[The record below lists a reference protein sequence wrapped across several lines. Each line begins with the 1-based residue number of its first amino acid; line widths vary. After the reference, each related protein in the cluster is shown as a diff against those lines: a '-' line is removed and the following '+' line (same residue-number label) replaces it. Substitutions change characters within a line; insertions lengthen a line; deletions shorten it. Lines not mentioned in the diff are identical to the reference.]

1 VRPLLPAVLLIALNA
16 SAQYVPPVP
25 KTITGERALNRRGDI
40 PLPSSK
46 QQWIRAKSAHF
57 VTLSGASPRRTQQII
72 DQLETAAAALRQ
84 IDPIFAAEGEPI
96 RLILFA
102 RSRDA
107 APYFDLL
114 LGNRSAG
121 VFLVGPDG
129 SGTMLVDASRP
140 FADRTVLHELVHN
153 LLANSGTHLP
163 LWLEEGL
170 AEYYSTAVVSG
181 NAVHFGDPI
190 ADRLSTLHSRPL
202 IPVTDVFEMKAGSE
216 LSSSAFFYAEAWA
229 IVDWMMR
236 ADRSAFFA
244 FLHDVERGGPPADA
258 FRRHFQIDVAVM
270 QRSLEVPLHRPPAI
284 ASIRVPVAVQPE
296 VSAPQPL
303 TREDVILDL
312 AELLG
317 SFEATRQDAER
328 FLESVAQPN
337 ARAVAAL
344 ASFRARDKRY
354 DEAARLYE
362 QALKID
368 PNDPAIRLSFA
379 ESLLGNALGPFTG
392 TTDIEPS
399 DAPRFRRAR
408 QLAKEALTAGSDS
421 SRAHAVIG
429 TSYLVEQDVK
439 PGIEALQRAR
449 AESPTRYDVALNLYA
464 LLLRDGRRDEAEHLY
479 RDISA
484 QAKTP
489 QAIFAA
495 RTVVVREQLALANR
509 LLAQSRVEEA
519 IAVIEQLMAAT
530 PDPSAKADLARQLMH
545 LHEVSGA
552 NRQIN
557 AYNDAVR
564 AANAGETKKAIEI
577 LDRLLEGATDESVIH
592 DAQEFR
598 KVLEKRLA
606 GMRRSRGSL

>member
-1 VRPLLPAVLLIALNA
+1 MRKLLPAVLLFALSA

-25 KTITGERALNRRGDI
+25 KTITGERGLHRRGDI
-40 PLPSSK
+40 PLPSPK
-46 QQWIRAKSAHF
+46 QQWVRARSAHF
-57 VTLSGASPRRTQQII
+57 VTLSGASPRRTRQVI
-72 DQLETAAAALRQ
+72 DELETVSAALRQ
-84 IDPIFAAEGEPI
+84 IDPVFAAEGEPI

-129 SGTMLVDASRP
+129 GGTMLVDGSRP
-140 FADRTVLHELVHN
+140 FADRTVFHELVHN

-181 NAVHFGDPI
+181 GAVHFGDPI
-190 ADRLSTLHSRPL
+190 AERLRTLHSRPL
-202 IPVTDVFEMKAGSE
+202 MDVSDIFEMKAGSE
-216 LSSSAFFYAEAWA
+216 LSSSAIFYAEAWA

-236 ADRSAFFA
+236 AGRAAFFA
-244 FLHDVERGGPPADA
+244 FLHDVERGEPAADA
-258 FRRHFQIDVAVM
+258 FRKRFQIDVATM
-270 QRSLEVPLHRPPAI
+270 QRSLEGPLHHPPAI
-284 ASIRVPVAVQPE
+284 GSIRVSVAAQPGA
-296 VSAPQPL
+296 SAPQPL
-303 TREDVILDL
+303 AHQDVILEL
-312 AELLG
+312 AEFLG
-317 SFEATRQDAER
+317 SFEATRSDAER
-328 FLESVAQPN
+328 FLSNIAQPN
-337 ARAVAAL
+337 ARAIAAL
-344 ASFRARDKRY
+344 ASFRARDRRY
-354 DEAARLYE
+354 DEATKLYE
-362 QALKID
+362 QALQVDSKD
-368 PNDPAIRLSFA
+368 PGIRLSFA

-392 TTDIEPS
+392 TSDVEPS

-408 QLAKEALTAGSDS
+408 QLAAEALAAGGDS
-421 SRAHAVIG
+421 SRANAVIG
-429 TSYLVEQDVK
+429 TSYLVEQDVR

-449 AESPTRYDVALNLYA
+449 SERPARYDVALNLYA
-464 LLLRDGRRDEAEHLY
+464 LLLRNGERDEAERLY

-484 QAKTP
+484 RAKTP

-495 RTVVVREQLALANR
+495 RAVVVREQLALANG
-509 LLAQSRVEEA
+509 LLAQSRVDEA
-519 IAVIEQLMAAT
+519 IAVIQQLMAAT

-545 LHEVSGA
+545 LREVAEA

-577 LDRLLEGATDESVIH
+577 LDRLLETATDESVIR
-592 DAQEFR
+592 DAKEFR